1 MLDAKLIC
9 EIKES
14 EKVGDKIT
22 KEFKELDCAID
33 SNSIGGT
40 ELVKYL
46 AELNARY
53 NEWRMNHERLIISA
67 YK

>member
-14 EKVGDKIT
+14 EKVGDELT

-33 SNSIGGT
+33 SNSIGAT
-40 ELVKYL
+40 DLLKYL

-53 NEWRMNHERLIISA
+53 NEWRINHERLIISA
-67 YK
+67 YD